1 MNRKHTLTLAVVAA
15 LALAGGGW
23 LLLPAKQADAASPA
37 PSADRAALTVNVV
50 QPQQQRWPQ
59 NLQLNGALAAWQE
72 ATISAETGGLRIT
85 ALHADVGSV
94 VKRGQLLAELF
105 SAGVAAELRQAE
117 AALAE
122 ARVMLAGA
130 RSDLARAQAV
140 KDSGALSAQKSEQ
153 YALAVDTAVAG
164 VTSAEAK
171 LASARITLAQTR
183 IVAVDD
189 GVITKRSATLGTVV
203 SSGSE
208 LFTLQR
214 QSRVEWRAEVAAQQL
229 PLVKPGQPA
238 LLTLSDGRQVA
249 GKVRQLAPALDSST
263 RLALAYVDVAAG
275 SPARAGMYASG
286 RILLGDAPALTVPAS
301 AVVVR
306 DGHSYVFVVDGH
318 AVVTQRE
325 VKVGRRQDQRVELLS
340 GLTAGERLV
349 QSGGGFLNDGDH
361 VRIVGGKEAA

>member
-1 MNRKHTLTLAVVAA
+1 MTRKQTLTLAVAVA
-15 LALAGGGW
+15 LALAAGGW
-23 LLLPAKQADAASPA
+23 LLWPAKPAAAASQPA
-37 PSADRAALTVNVV
+37 AADRAALTVTVV
-50 QPQQQRWPQ
+50 TPQQQRWPQ
-59 NLQLNGALAAWQE
+59 RLQLNGALAAWQE

-85 ALHADVGSV
+85 ALHADVGSQ

-105 SAGVAAELRQAE
+105 SAGVAADVRQAE

-122 ARVMLAGA
+122 AQVTLAGA
-130 RSDLARAQAV
+130 RSDLARARAV
-140 KDSGALSAQKSEQ
+140 KDSGALSAQKIEQ

-164 VTSAEAK
+164 VKSAEAK

-189 GVITKRSATLGTVV
+189 GVITKRTATLGSVV

-208 LFTLQR
+208 LFSLQR

-229 PLVKPGQPA
+229 ALVKAGQQA
-238 LLTLSDGRQVA
+238 VLTLSDGREVT

-286 RILLGDAPALTVPAS
+286 SILLGDTAALTVPAS

-306 DGHSYVFVVDGH
+306 DGHSYVFVVDSH

-325 VKVGRRQDQRVELLS
+325 VKVGRRQAQRVELLS
-340 GLTAGERLV
+340 GVKTGEQLV
-349 QSGGGFLNDGDH
+349 QSGGGFLNDGDS
-361 VRIVGGKEAA
+361 VRVVSSKEAA